1 MNNGNFQIK
10 IDYLCTLMEKFV
22 HINNANDFA
31 KEFGAPVL
39 HPMVCV
45 VHFDEL
51 GPIHHVLNKMGVYAI
66 FVQDNFPTGE
76 PTA

>member
-1 MNNGNFQIK
+1 MK
-10 IDYLCTLMEKFV
+10 ELV

-31 KEFGAPVL
+31 REFGAPVL

-51 GPIHHVLNKMGVYAI
+51 GEIHHMLTKMGVYAI
-66 FVQDNFPTGE
+66 FVQSDYWQGRRWP
-76 PTA
+76 P